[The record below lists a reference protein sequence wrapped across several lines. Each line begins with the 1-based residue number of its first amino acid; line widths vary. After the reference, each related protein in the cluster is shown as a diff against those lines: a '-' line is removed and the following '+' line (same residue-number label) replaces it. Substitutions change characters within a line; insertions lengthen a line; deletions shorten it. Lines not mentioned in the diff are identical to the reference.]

1 MSGLPSVLPSH
12 EFLLITVLFP
22 ENTLTNTYDNFKQSW
37 LSLWYFLLHKYEI
50 QIRNTLRRILR
61 NLIYRPQRQFL
72 SVHCCFFPPP
82 WLENTKFLVFCFRIF
97 PSSTVRQP
105 WLLSFP
111 IICLRTFPKRKLL
124 FPVRKKTAL
133 LRVHLANPGACN
145 AQLKVISTIFFFVR
159 RCLWHCN
166 GARCVWVWDCTCVCV
181 CGACGVCSM
190 YE

>member
-1 MSGLPSVLPSH
+1 MIFPPSQ
-12 EFLLITVLFP
+12 IW
-22 ENTLTNTYDNFKQSW
+22 NTNSQHAKTNFKRSH
-37 LSLWYFLLHKYEI
+37 LPTTKTISVSALL
-50 QIRNTLRRILR
+50 
-61 NLIYRPQRQFL
+61 
-72 SVHCCFFPPP
+72 FFFPP

-181 CGACGVCSM
+181 WCVWCLFYVWVVIEFCF
-190 YE
+190 Y